1 MCSGEPSD
9 SVIVLKSR
17 SNRPAPMSCDSRMI
31 DENDM
36 RYSTCAISSAMVCSA
51 PLITCSVIGSTLLV
65 SWVDCMRSP
74 SGGEPVDVQR
84 AAAADAGD
92 VGGRHQ
98 RRRVVLD
105 DDGGARHFVAGLD
118 LLAVV
123 AW

>member
-1 MCSGEPSD
+1 
-9 SVIVLKSR
+9 
-17 SNRPAPMSCDSRMI
+17 MI

-105 DDGGARHFVAGLD
+105 DDGGARHFVAGLE
-118 LLAVV
+118 LRGVGAGRWVSPAGV
-123 AW
+123 ANCRPDRQPPRRRVCD